1 MTEPLALHAEPVR
14 PEWVDYNGH
23 MHEAYYVLVFGN
35 ATDAFYDHIG
45 MDAAYRERSRTSLY
59 TLEAHVNFLDEVGEG
74 APLAIATQL
83 LGVDDKRLH
92 LFHTMRRGDD
102 GRLIATYELMAL
114 HVDMAGPRA
123 APFAAAIMARLRDI
137 EAQHAGL
144 PAPEQA
150 GRSIG
155 LRAKHHDSEL
165 QKVRIFNAE

>member
-45 MDAAYRERSRTSLY
+45 MDQAYRERSRTSLY
-59 TLEAHVNFLDEVGEG
+59 TLEAHVNFLDEVGE
-74 APLAIATQL
+74 ATPLAIATQL

>member
-1 MTEPLALHAEPVR
+1 MTEPLALHGEPVR

-35 ATDAFYDHIG
+35 ATDAFYDHVG
-45 MDAAYRERSRTSLY
+45 MDAAHRERTATSVY

-74 APLAIATQL
+74 ARLAVATRV

-92 LFHTMRRGDD
+92 LFHTMCRAD
-102 GRLIATYELMAL
+102 GGSVVATYELMAL

-123 APFAAAIMARLRDI
+123 APFDAAILAKLRGI
-137 EAQHAGL
+137 ETAQAGL
-144 PAPEQA
+144 TAPKQA

-155 LRAKHHDSEL
+155 LRAK
-165 QKVRIFNAE
+165 N

>member
-45 MDAAYRERSRTSLY
+45 MDQAYRERTETSVY
-59 TLEAHVNFLDEVGEG
+59 TLEAHINFLDEVGEG
-74 APLAIATQL
+74 TALAVTTQV
-83 LGVDDKRLH
+83 LGLDDKRLH

-102 GRLIATYELMAL
+102 GRLVATYELMAL

-123 APFAAAIMARLRDI
+123 APFAAAILARLRDI
-137 EAQHAGL
+137 ETAHAEL

-150 GRSIG
+150 GGSIG
-155 LRAKHHDSEL
+155 LRAKHRVSIGE
-165 QKVRIFNAE
+165 

>member
-59 TLEAHVNFLDEVGEG
+59 TLEAHVNFLDEVGE
-74 APLAIATQL
+74 ATPLAIATQL

-144 PAPEQA
+144 PAPKQA
-150 GRSIG
+150 GGSIG